1 MQTRRQSIIEV
12 TTNTAIGMVGSWLIT
27 YACMTLIADRTTA
40 ATVTVIGCTVW
51 SLVRGYWIRRRFNG
65 RAT

>member
-27 YACMTLIADRTTA
+27 YAGMTLIADRATA

-51 SLVRGYWIRRRFNG
+51 SLVRGYWIRRRFEG
-65 RAT
+65 RAK